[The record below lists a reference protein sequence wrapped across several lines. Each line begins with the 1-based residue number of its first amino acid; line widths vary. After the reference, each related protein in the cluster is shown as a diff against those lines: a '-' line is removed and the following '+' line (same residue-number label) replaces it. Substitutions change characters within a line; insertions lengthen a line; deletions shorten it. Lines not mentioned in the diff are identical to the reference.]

1 MKKILFVCGE
11 NAGRSQMAEAFF
23 NRYSHGTNYQ
33 AESCGTSPAGKIHA
47 TVIEAM
53 REKGIDLTSARSKP
67 LDPSALEGYERI
79 VSFGCLVKATLPEE
93 IRGRIE
99 DWYIEDPRDKP
110 LEEVR
115 IIRDEVERRVKLLI
129 AEISDSVRAL

>member
-1 MKKILFVCGE
+1 MRRILFVCGE

-23 NRYSHGTNYQ
+23 NRYSEQTDYK
-33 AESCGTSPAGKIHA
+33 AESCGTVPAGKIHA

-53 REKGIDLTSARSKP
+53 AEKGIDLTSAHPKQF
-67 LDPSALEGYERI
+67 DPSTLHNYDRI
-79 VSFGCLVKATLPEE
+79 ISFGCLVKATLPAEVRE
-93 IRGRIE
+93 RIE

-115 IIRDEVERRVKLLI
+115 KVRDEVERRVKLLI
-129 AEISDSVRAL
+129 AELRSSA